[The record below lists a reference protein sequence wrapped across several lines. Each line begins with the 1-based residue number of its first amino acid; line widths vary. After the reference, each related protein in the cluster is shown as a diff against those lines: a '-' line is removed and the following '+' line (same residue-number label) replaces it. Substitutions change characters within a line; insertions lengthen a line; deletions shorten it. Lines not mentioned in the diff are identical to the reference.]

1 MGLALAPAPG
11 SYVRHIRTPD
21 LGELAAAQPDKNRR
35 YVQLEPGGLVG
46 DLLDVNLGSVQI
58 FRERLDVGMLVE
70 AAPAANLVPFG
81 ILLSGRGEVRFCG
94 DALDVASVA
103 QATGGT
109 WDIRFDGPLDY
120 VSWVFERSWF
130 EREVECVRGAP
141 PPADWFRSGA
151 HAASARAVGRLAAT
165 IVRALERVSASPAL
179 LDSAQVRRRL
189 ESEILR
195 LCVEALSSG
204 APPSLPAS
212 YGRRRRG
219 VRRALEFLHEQPEPA
234 VTISALC
241 AVAGVSARTLEYGFR
256 EHLGM
261 TPVRYAR
268 LVRLNGA
275 RRDLLRAS
283 PQTTTVTDVAL
294 GWGFS
299 EFGRFAGEYRRFFGE
314 RPSETLRRC

>member
-1 MGLALAPAPG
+1 MGLALAPPPG
-11 SYVRHIRTPD
+11 PYVRRVRTPD

-35 YVQLEPGGLVG
+35 YVQLEPGALVG
-46 DLLDVNLGSVQI
+46 DLLDARLGSVQI

-81 ILLSGRGEVRFCG
+81 ILLASRSDVRFCG
-94 DALDVASVA
+94 DALDGASVA
-103 QATGGT
+103 QATGGA

-141 PPADWFRSGA
+141 APADWFRSGA
-151 HAASARAVGRLAAT
+151 HAASARDVGRLAAT
-165 IVRALERVSASPAL
+165 IIGGLDRLSSSPAL
-179 LDSAQVRRRL
+179 LDCSQVLRRL

-204 APPSLPAS
+204 DPPPRPAS

-219 VRRALEFLHEQPEPA
+219 VRRALEYLHDQPEPH

-261 TPVRYAR
+261 TPMRYAR

-275 RRDLLRAS
+275 RRDLLRTA
-283 PQTTTVTDVAL
+283 PHATTVTDVAL
-294 GWGFS
+294 GWGFV
-299 EFGRFAGEYRRFFGE
+299 ELGRFAGEYRRFFGE
-314 RPSETLRRC
+314 LPSETLRRC